1 MLLHSLTFFLGSIGQ
16 DLVVTKRVEVWE
28 NVGKGE
34 EEGEMCGEKKKTL
47 WKGNTVGQAQKK
59 KHTHTH
65 TQMRVSLLRE
75 TGKGCNAK

>member
-34 EEGEMCGEKKKTL
+34 EEGEMCGEKKKHSGRET
-47 WKGNTVGQAQKK
+47 QSDRHKK
-59 KHTHTH
+59 KTHTH
-65 TQMRVSLLRE
+65 TQIRVSLLR
-75 TGKGCNAK
+75 

>member
-47 WKGNTVGQAQKK
+47 RKGNAVGQAQKK
-59 KHTHTH
+59 NTH
-65 TQMRVSLLRE
+65 TQIRVSLLR
-75 TGKGCNAK
+75 